1 MGERLAGDGVENPK
15 STGVPSTEAEC
26 WGFPP
31 RPQLGIWGQLE
42 MARIGL
48 GAELEG
54 WVPGRFN
61 LPPKTTTTTNYRS
74 SFYVGGDKPPP
85 HPPGWS

>member
-48 GAELEG
+48 GAGTLQ
-54 WVPGRFN
+54 PA
-61 LPPKTTTTTNYRS
+61 PKNY
-74 SFYVGGDKPPP
+74 DDD
-85 HPPGWS
+85 